1 VLNTSATSRSFKR
14 VATLLNILFGLIA
27 AGIVIGVFKYLLII
41 VALWFAG
48 ASRLLSVA
56 IAASIYLVIFVL
68 SLVMR
73 RRGFESWKAVAWA
86 LSPVIGLLGI
96 VLSATFLL
104 GICNFDSFH
113 CAMPVSAQTL
123 PSRGISNGA
132 HIAIEKEVLVSAAR
146 LQPKQLIFAAD
157 GSIIVAGNSNHASA
171 AAMSSEV
178 NLLLTYEDPTPP
190 KNGVAEKS
198 SYNGVAQLSNGN
210 FLFCGERGAPGTHTT
225 NLITILD
232 KKGNLIESRTQ
243 TPGNDPS
250 LIVSGFEKC
259 VLFHKNVL
267 LFGGVSNGTRGYAWV
282 MKLDSDGKTMTQSV
296 FEYRNSVVASTSDT
310 PSVIEAGPDESS
322 KNEFTSY
329 RISFDGKVLARRTL
343 DGGFPIVLRSEE
355 ESQVTAIIA
364 YTQSG
369 EAKAIL
375 YTLDKSFQ
383 ELAKP
388 REIEYFDMAR
398 GFGYRL
404 ADGSVALFGRRR
416 SLATNA
422 AVVWIPA
429 NGEPTQ
435 FRQFDNTYPSN
446 SVEAGIAKSSHEF
459 VTARNT
465 IRPGETSGL
474 VISWITVR

>member
-1 VLNTSATSRSFKR
+1 MSRFQTAK
-14 VATLLNILFGLIA
+14 
-27 AGIVIGVFKYLLII
+27 
-41 VALWFAG
+41 
-48 ASRLLSVA
+48 
-56 IAASIYLVIFVL
+56 
-68 SLVMR
+68 R
-73 RRGFESWKAVAWA
+73 RREIASVFYF
-86 LSPVIGLLGI
+86 LGI
-96 VLSATFLL
+96 SMSVGNVSLSAETS
-104 GICNFDSFH
+104 GS
-113 CAMPVSAQTL
+113 
-123 PSRGISNGA
+123 
-132 HIAIEKEVLVSAAR
+132 HIAIEKEVLVSAAK
-146 LQPKQLIFAAD
+146 LQPKQLILASD

-171 AAMSSEV
+171 AAMSPEG
-178 NLLLTYEDPTPP
+178 NLLWTYEDPTPP

-198 SYNGVAQLSNGN
+198 SYSGVVQLSNGN
-210 FLFCGERGAPGTHTT
+210 FLFCGERGALGTHTT

-232 KKGNLIESRTQ
+232 KKGHSIESRTQ
-243 TPGNDPS
+243 TPGNDRS
-250 LIVSGFEKC
+250 LMTSGFEKC
-259 VLFHKNVL
+259 VRFHNYVL
-267 LFGGVSNGTRGYAWV
+267 LFGGVSNGTRGYYWV
-282 MKLDSDGKTMTQSV
+282 LKLDNGGKTISQSV
-296 FEYRNSVVASTSDT
+296 FDFHDPVASWSSDT
-310 PSVIEAGPDESS
+310 PSVIDAGPADFAQ
-322 KNEFTSY
+322 NEFTTS

-383 ELAKP
+383 DVAKA

-404 ADGSVALFGRRR
+404 ADGSIALFGRRR

-435 FRQFDNTYPSN
+435 IRQFDNTYPSN

-459 VTARNT
+459 ITARWAL
-465 IRPGETSGL
+465 RPGENLGL
-474 VISWITVR
+474 VISWITIR

>member
-1 VLNTSATSRSFKR
+1 MSRFQTAKRTRVIANVFCFLGFSMSA
-14 VATLLNILFGLIA
+14 G
-27 AGIVIGVFKYLLII
+27 
-41 VALWFAG
+41 
-48 ASRLLSVA
+48 
-56 IAASIYLVIFVL
+56 SI
-68 SLVMR
+68 S
-73 RRGFESWKAVAWA
+73 
-86 LSPVIGLLGI
+86 
-96 VLSATFLL
+96 LSAETS
-104 GICNFDSFH
+104 G
-113 CAMPVSAQTL
+113 T
-123 PSRGISNGA
+123 
-132 HIAIEKEVLVSAAR
+132 HIAIEKEVLVAAAK
-146 LQPKQLIFAAD
+146 LQPKQLILAAD

-171 AAMSSEV
+171 AAMSSDG
-178 NLLLTYEDPTPP
+178 NLLWTYEDPTPP

-198 SYNGVAQLSNGN
+198 SYNGVVQLSNGN
-210 FLFCGERGAPGTHTT
+210 FLFCGERGALGTHTT

-250 LIVSGFEKC
+250 LIVSGFDKC

-267 LFGGVSNGTRGYAWV
+267 LIGGVSNGTKGYYWV
-282 MKLDSDGKTMTQSV
+282 LRLDDNGKTIAQSV
-296 FEYRNSVVASTSDT
+296 FDYRDPIVSSSSDT
-310 PSVIEAGPDESS
+310 PSVVEAGSDDIS
-322 KNEFTSY
+322 KNEFTAY
-329 RISFDGKVLARRTL
+329 RLSFDAKVLARRTL
-343 DGGFPIVLRSEE
+343 SGKFPIVLRSEE

-369 EAKAIL
+369 ETKAIL

-435 FRQFDNTYPSN
+435 IRQFNNTYPSN